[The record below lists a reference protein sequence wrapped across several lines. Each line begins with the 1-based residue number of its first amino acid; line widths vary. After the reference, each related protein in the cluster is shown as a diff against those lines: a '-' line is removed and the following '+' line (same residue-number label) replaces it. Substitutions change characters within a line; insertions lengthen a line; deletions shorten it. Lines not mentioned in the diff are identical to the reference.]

1 MNLFIRT
8 LLRTGLAIT
17 VAALSPAVFA
27 QFALST
33 AQLVPATP
41 TSGDTTYLRLN
52 RPCGASQELMTP
64 AYFITK
70 TAAGMDVN
78 LRYAS
83 GSALNCTRPAPVPAD
98 PILIE
103 LGKLPAGNYTVN
115 VRSTFING
123 AEAVLLPALAGPVNF
138 SVLDRRSQSQ
148 PPFSRVNYSD
158 HWWDAADSGA
168 GFMIWHNS
176 NDQFLTVWF
185 TYGPDGKASWY
196 TVQSGS
202 WVTPTR
208 YDGLLITSSRPPGE
222 ATAGFPE
229 VANTESA
236 VIGSAT
242 VDFGLGDGSTT
253 ARLSYHITNTNID
266 VVRNLRRFGK

>member
-17 VAALSPAVFA
+17 AAALSPAVFA

-41 TSGDTTYLRLN
+41 TSGDTTYLRLS
-52 RPCGASQELMTP
+52 RPCGTGQELTTP
-64 AYFITK
+64 AYSITK
-70 TAAGMDVN
+70 TATGMEVT
-78 LRYAS
+78 LRYSRTGAPTC
-83 GSALNCTRPAPVPAD
+83 ARPDPLPAD

-103 LGKLPAGNYTVN
+103 LGKLPPGNYAVTVRG
-115 VRSTFING
+115 VVAT
-123 AEAVLLPALAGPVNF
+123 AVEAVFFPALAGPVNF
-138 SVLDRRSQSQ
+138 TVLDRRSQSQ

-158 HWWDAADSGA
+158 HWWDSADGGA
-168 GFMIWHNS
+168 GFMIWQNS

-185 TYGPDGKASWY
+185 TYGTDGKPTWY

-222 ATAGFPE
+222 ATTGFPE

-242 VDFGLGDGSTT
+242 VDFGVGDGSTT